1 MGLIIDIIIVV
12 LLLIL
17 TICEITFTKVLSR
30 LEKKLTEEKPK
41 WFDFERLKNQVEVQ
55 WKIIKDLEEKIKKVE
70 MPKEE
75 KVEKIEKTERRID
88 ITI

>member
-30 LEKKLTEEKPK
+30 LEKKLTDEEKPK

-55 WKIIKDLEEKIKKVE
+55 WRIIKDLEDKVKKLE

-75 KVEKIEKTERRID
+75 KEKIEKTERRID